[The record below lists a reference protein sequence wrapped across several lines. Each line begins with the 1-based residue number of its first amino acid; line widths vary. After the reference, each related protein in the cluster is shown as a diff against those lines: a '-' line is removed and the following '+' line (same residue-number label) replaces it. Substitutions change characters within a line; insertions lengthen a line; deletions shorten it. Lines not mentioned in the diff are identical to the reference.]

1 MKKHNQEPIDS
12 EKNLG
17 NFTLPEDL
25 KRTFEKTLLSFIAQ
39 NYSNKSNNT
48 EIKSAIDKVFPQNE
62 QDNKEI
68 KKLGTNINSLNG
80 FIRVYNQ
87 SNSRVHEGPEKNTS
101 AGFVIELKDL
111 KSKGKKNTVFREFN
125 DKGKIT
131 TEMAFW
137 DEQAKDYRIVN
148 LNSLTTK
155 LLEQEGNKTFPA
167 NFEEL
172 LNKMIASMSVVN
184 INATSPK
191 ASSRIVTANGVVV
204 KQNSE
209 VYKDVLL
216 TPLVSYEMENM
227 KGEKTEVFNI
237 QPVIHFNLINS
248 EGNIV
253 PVTSTQET
261 TQSETEETINQ
272 PKIEST

>member
-1 MKKHNQEPIDS
+1 M
-12 EKNLG
+12 NLL
-17 NFTLPEDL
+17 NSNYEDWR
-25 KRTFEKTLLSFIAQ
+25 KENPKANWKEFSF
-39 NYSNKSNNT
+39 
-48 EIKSAIDKVFPQNE
+48 
-62 QDNKEI
+62 EI
-68 KKLGTNINSLNG
+68 KKLGVNINSLNG

-101 AGFVIELKDL
+101 AGFIKELKDL

-131 TEMAFW
+131 TEMGFW

-155 LLEQEGNKTFPA
+155 LLEQEGNKTFPS

-172 LNKMIASMSVVN
+172 LNNMVAAMSVIN

-191 ASSRIVTANGVVV
+191 ASSRIVTNSGIVV

-209 VYKDVLL
+209 VYKDILL
-216 TPLVSYEMENM
+216 TLDDKFSLILLVIFS
-227 KGEKTEVFNI
+227 KTSN
-237 QPVIHFNLINS
+237 
-248 EGNIV
+248 
-253 PVTSTQET
+253 
-261 TQSETEETINQ
+261 
-272 PKIEST
+272 